1 MWLVPFFPSPSG
13 DDGYDIIGFYG
24 GAPPVGE
31 LGEWWPRSA
40 LPRTAG
46 DHRDLVVDPSPA
58 SIPGPARLDPCSLK
72 KGETIH
78 EGRRTSHPRG
88 CLASG
93 EGVAHARGRFA
104 DGHEL
109 GRDVTAG
116 SGSTNPADP

>member
-1 MWLVPFFPSPSG
+1 MPFFPSPGG

-31 LGEWWPRSA
+31 LGEWWRRSA

-72 KGETIH
+72 KGET
-78 EGRRTSHPRG
+78 
-88 CLASG
+88 
-93 EGVAHARGRFA
+93 
-104 DGHEL
+104 
-109 GRDVTAG
+109 
-116 SGSTNPADP
+116 